1 MAFDGSG
8 NFNLTYN
15 WVDDYNLAILID
27 PTRMMGQE
35 NDMAGGLSLCITR
48 DGQGVP
54 SANIGWNNFRL
65 TDLANPVLAGDA
77 TNLGY
82 SDARY
87 MRVNGSNAAT
97 ASINAGTFTI
107 INVGTPVNPTD
118 AVTKSYVDTATLARN
133 MANFQIN
140 NLGAPTSAGDAATK
154 TYVDAVAATGSAAVS
169 LVSSTLIVNYFG
181 GF

>member
-1 MAFDGSG
+1 MQDYG
-8 NFNLTYN
+8 NG
-15 WVDDYNLAILID
+15 ILID
-27 PTRMMGQE
+27 PSRVDGDS
-35 NDMAGGLSLCITR
+35 NDLAGGLTNCITR
-48 DGQGVP
+48 DGQGKP
-54 SANIGWNNFRL
+54 AANISWNNYQINF
-65 TDLANPVLAGDA
+65 LANPTISTDA
-77 TNLGY
+77 LNLGY
-82 SDARY
+82 ADGRY
-87 MRVNGSNAAT
+87 LRKDGSNAAT

>member
-8 NFNLTYN
+8 NFNLSYN
-15 WVDDYNLAILID
+15 WVDDYNLDILID

-35 NDMAGGLSLCITR
+35 NDIAGGLSLCITR

-65 TDLANPVLAGDA
+65 TDLGDA
-77 TNLGY
+77 VLDGDAISRVFGDGRYLQLNGTNTMAADINLGGFTVQN
-82 SDARY
+82 SG
-87 MRVNGSNAAT
+87 VPSNPDDL
-97 ASINAGTFTI
+97 
-107 INVGTPVNPTD
+107 VP
-118 AVTKSYVDTATLARN
+118 KSYVDAIIPA
-133 MANFQIN
+133 
-140 NLGAPTSAGDAATK
+140 
-154 TYVDAVAATGSAAVS
+154 GSASVS

>member
-1 MAFDGSG
+1 MSFDGSG
-8 NFNLTYN
+8 NFNLSYN

-35 NDMAGGLSLCITR
+35 NDIASGLSLCITR

-54 SANIGWNNFRL
+54 TTNISWNNFRL
-65 TDLANPVLAGDA
+65 TDLADPVVGGDA
-77 TNLGY
+77 VSLGFA
-82 SDARY
+82 DARY
-87 MRVNGSNAAT
+87 MQIGGAT
-97 ASINAGTFTI
+97 DNRYLLRDG
-107 INVGTPVNPTD
+107 
-118 AVTKSYVDTATLARN
+118 TLAMTGAAN
-133 MANFQIN
+133 MGGFQIN